1 MYEEEIFKD
10 GKSFL
15 AWSMEAVKESRSVGP
30 YAGCADNGSVGVGKC
45 WFVNENQKRTAIGF
59 GR

>member
-15 AWSMEAVKESRSVGP
+15 AWSMEAVKESRPVGL
-30 YAGCADNGSVGVGKC
+30 YAGCADDGSVGVGKC
-45 WFVNENQKRTAIGF
+45 WLANGNQRRTAIGF
-59 GR
+59 GK